1 MARSDISALQT
12 LGVTDIRVCA
22 PRTLL
27 PKGIERFG
35 VLQDAADYA
44 EHRRVDCKL
53 VASEESKAVSVLGD
67 GGLLQRAFDNVLQN
81 ALDHTPP
88 GKSVKLSLSTGN
100 ERIRL
105 IVADEGPGAPEDLL
119 QHLFEPFFR
128 ADKSRG
134 GKGWGL
140 GLAIA
145 RDIIQAHNGHI
156 SARNRDEGGL
166 EVILELP
173 VFVGG

>member
-1 MARSDISALQT
+1 MAREPVKPMVL
-12 LGVTDIRVCA
+12 VNH
-22 PRTLL
+22 
-27 PKGIERFG
+27 

-44 EHRRVDCKL
+44 EHQRVDCKL

-119 QHLFEPFFR
+119 QHLFEPFSGLTNPVV
-128 ADKSRG
+128 AKVG
-134 GKGWGL
+134 GWGSL
-140 GLAIA
+140 
-145 RDIIQAHNGHI
+145 
-156 SARNRDEGGL
+156 
-166 EVILELP
+166 LP
-173 VFVGG
+173 VISFRPTTGTSVPATGTRVAWK

>member
-1 MARSDISALQT
+1 KPMVL
-12 LGVTDIRVCA
+12 VNH
-22 PRTLL
+22 
-27 PKGIERFG
+27 

-44 EHRRVDCKL
+44 EHQRVDCKL

-145 RDIIQAHNGHI
+145 RDIIQAHDGHI